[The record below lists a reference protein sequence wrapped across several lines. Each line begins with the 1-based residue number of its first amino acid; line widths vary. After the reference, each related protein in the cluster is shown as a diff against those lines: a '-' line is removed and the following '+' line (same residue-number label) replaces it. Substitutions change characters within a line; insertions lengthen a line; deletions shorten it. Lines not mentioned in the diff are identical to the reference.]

1 MVDAYGISLKNL
13 GIWNPSLGDAG
24 LPNST
29 FTTDLRYCV
38 GWRGDAAAGSGE
50 GSNDLTSLASRLSQA
65 SPVKCDAWYMA
76 RNVDS
81 CATVE
86 GLFGL
91 TDAPFNVW
99 NLAVTSDCVSG
110 FSLDENLQYIPRV
123 FPASLPD
130 FTALNLTLPNQSA
143 SLSSATLEAISN
155 TAGCALTLSWLT
167 LDAINGILYCL
178 DRGSATVSGSLSS
191 FRVENDGSLTQ
202 LDRVEMIYGAVSAV
216 IYGNEGAGLAVAH
229 YTSSSFSAF
238 SIADPAE
245 LKPLGNKG
253 FPHSQHGPKPQQD
266 APHPHQAL
274 LDPTGAFILVPDL
287 GADLV
292 RIFKIS
298 GLDYTELDPLVV
310 SSGSGPRHATFL
322 ATGDNI
328 YMYLVSEIANTITGY
343 NVTYINSSLHF
354 DELFS
359 ISTHGPD
366 GSVPNGTS
374 AAEITLSPDKRFLIV
389 SSRGE
394 NSHTIPNFDTNDTT
408 EIVSD
413 VIISFSI
420 DHSSGELS
428 YLQSFPSGGRVPR
441 QFSINKAGDLV
452 AVGLQSDSRVV
463 VIERD
468 VNTGLLKH
476 FVASAA
482 VAGEVTAVIFNE

>member
-1 MVDAYGISLKNL
+1 MYVRRLESKTRVVVYVLSDLFPPLSKISYTALPL
-13 GIWNPSLGDAG
+13 SRYPSILAP
-24 LPNST
+24 LSY
-29 FTTDLRYCV
+29 LR
-38 GWRGDAAAGSGE
+38 G
-50 GSNDLTSLASRLSQA
+50 RLSQA
-65 SPVKCDAWYMA
+65 SPAKCDAWYMA
-76 RNVDS
+76 RNVDL

-91 TDAPFNVW
+91 TDALFNVW
-99 NLAVTSDCVSG
+99 NLAVASDCLSG
-110 FSLDENLQYIPRV
+110 SSLDENLQYTLR
-123 FPASLPD
+123 LPCITSR
-130 FTALNLTLPNQSA
+130 F
-143 SLSSATLEAISN
+143 
-155 TAGCALTLSWLT
+155 
-167 LDAINGILYCL
+167 
-178 DRGSATVSGSLSS
+178 
-191 FRVENDGSLTQ
+191 
-202 LDRVEMIYGAVSAV
+202 
-216 IYGNEGAGLAVAH
+216 
-229 YTSSSFSAF
+229 TSSSFSTF

-245 LKPLGNKG
+245 LKPLGNKA
-253 FPHSQHGPKPQQD
+253 FPLSQHGPKPQQD

-322 ATGDNI
+322 ATSDNI

-343 NVTYINSSLHF
+343 DVTYRNSSLHF

-359 ISTHGPD
+359 IGTHGPD

-394 NSHTIPNFDTNDTT
+394 NSHTIPNFDTNVTT

-413 VIISFSI
+413 AIISFSI

-441 QFSINKAGDLV
+441 QFSINTAGDLV

-468 VNTGLLKH
+468 VDTGLLKQ